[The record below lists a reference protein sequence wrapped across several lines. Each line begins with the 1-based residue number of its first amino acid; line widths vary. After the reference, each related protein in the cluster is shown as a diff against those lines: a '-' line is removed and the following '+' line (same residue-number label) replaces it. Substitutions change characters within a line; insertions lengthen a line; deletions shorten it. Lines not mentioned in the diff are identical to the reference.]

1 MKSILVQVKQF
12 SELVHQCSMSLDQMG
27 HEIVNTQASM
37 ESREGMLSEGTKIY
51 VLKLKNISDSIIS
64 FKLTK

>member
-37 ESREGMLSEGTKIY
+37 ESREGMLSEGTKIC
-51 VLKLKNISDSIIS
+51 SS
-64 FKLTK
+64 